1 VHALKPVFTR
11 TIRKARAETPV
22 SLTQSRIDPFP
33 SLLSCWGAL
42 SMAARFGAV
51 ENDRVYLIEID
62 EHFAIDLSRKAR
74 ENIELQFELTEMS

>member
-1 VHALKPVFTR
+1 
-11 TIRKARAETPV
+11 
-22 SLTQSRIDPFP
+22 
-33 SLLSCWGAL
+33 
-42 SMAARFGAV
+42 MAARFGAV